1 MTELKRCVI
10 ATRESPLAMWQ
21 ALHVQA
27 LLRNRYPELDVEI
40 LGMTTK
46 GDQILDKTL
55 SKIGGKGLFVK
66 ELEAAMLEGTADL
79 AVHSL
84 KDVPMVLPEGFTLAA
99 VSSREDPRDAFVS
112 PKYERLEDMPAGAR
126 VGTASLRRELMLRS
140 EFPHLTVLPIRGNV
154 GTRLSKLDKGEFDA
168 LVMAGAGLKR
178 LKLEDRIRELL
189 PVETSLPAPG
199 QGALG
204 IEVRADRKDLQE
216 LLAFINDEDIRCA
229 TGAERAVSRALGGS
243 CQVPLAAHGIVE
255 NGELWLRAHV
265 GDHRDGRK
273 ISAEARGKAADFEA
287 VAEQVVAD
295 LKAQGAEALLAEV
308 LAQTSKYVRHY
319 KDLAKERFLFAGAA
333 FFVFRNQNL

>member
-204 IEVRADRKDLQE
+204 IEVRADRKDLLE

-273 ISAEARGKAADFEA
+273 ISAQAPRLLTLKPWPNRLLPILRLRAPKRFWPKCLPRRANKSDAAR
-287 VAEQVVAD
+287 
-295 LKAQGAEALLAEV
+295 
-308 LAQTSKYVRHY
+308 T
-319 KDLAKERFLFAGAA
+319 
-333 FFVFRNQNL
+333 